1 MNIIINRG
9 ESKLIKFFLIAFAFT
24 WLFWIPDALGKR
36 GILPNIIWTNL
47 GFLGAFGPMI
57 ASLFLVYKEKG
68 IGGMKN
74 IFKKGMHYDFEN
86 KWWFIIFFLFPIIIF
101 IAYVASILVDS
112 TIPTSEAKGLY
123 WFLPFIFFFVLF
135 TGGPLTEE
143 LGWRGY
149 ALPRLQAK
157 YSPFV
162 STLIL
167 GFIWSIWHFPQFI
180 VPPEKTGMFYITPI
194 WSFIFPV
201 IAANFVYTWIFNHT
215 NGSILAVII
224 LHTQMNLFLWIFPV
238 LYTSTGYLWILGLF
252 IVTGILILVFDRKY
266 FFSKSNLMK
275 L

>member
-201 IAANFVYTWIFNHT
+201 
-215 NGSILAVII
+215 
-224 LHTQMNLFLWIFPV
+224 